1 MWRVYEIIH
10 IRTEVIDES
19 EEWSST
25 KFSHLSN
32 WKEKAWNNQ
41 GLNGFRT
48 CDLRE
53 YRCGALPTVNKLTSV
68 IMCGFVA
75 QLLEHRTG
83 IRGGHGFESHW
94 SPEFFWLLFFQL
106 LKLKIYCDVHS
117 SLSRLIL
124 LIFILLTDLC
134 KMEHHWSSVH
144 CRIPAS

>member
-10 IRTEVIDES
+10 IWTEVIDEIK
-19 EEWSST
+19 EWSSS

-41 GLNGFRT
+41 GFNGIRT
-48 CDLRE
+48 CDFRE
-53 YRCGALPTVNKLTSV
+53 YRCGALTTVNKLTSV
-68 IMCGFVA
+68 TMCGFEA

-83 IRGGHGFESHW
+83 IRGGHGLKSRW
-94 SPEFFWLLFFQL
+94 SPELFLASFFQL
-106 LKLKIYCDVHS
+106 LKLEIYCDDHS

-124 LIFILLTDLC
+124 LIFISLTDLC
-134 KMEHHWSSVH
+134 NLEHHWSSVH